1 VRPVALLV
9 LAVLLALVG
18 APSAA
23 AQPLVAVPGGTTDE
37 QVRLVVQVPEGTGR
51 PDGTPAFSAS
61 VDGVPQQVTA
71 EPVLSDRMAMGLVVD
86 TSAEG
91 GAVLQAGLGGVANFV
106 LAAPPPA
113 RTTLVTGSTPPTVDV
128 PWPAAPTDILRGL
141 SSLQAG
147 GARIAARRR
156 PRPGRRPTP
165 GRG

>member
-106 LAAPPPA
+106 LAARRRPA
-113 RTTLVTGSTPPTVDV
+113 PRSS
-128 PWPAAPTDILRGL
+128 PAAP
-141 SSLQAG
+141 
-147 GARIAARRR
+147 RR
-156 PRPGRRPTP
+156 PWTCRGRPHRRTSCA
-165 GRG
+165 G